1 MSRKN
6 INYVGKLFK
15 CDGKPKLWE
24 ELQNGFDL
32 QGQLLFIY
40 NQIIHSISRS
50 WKDALMTNSKNIKN
64 LVCQGHHI
72 IKNHQIYRKKL
83 CSILIES
90 NDSKPPQQNV
100 QQKCFSKFKSWLE
113 NYLCATSYSHKR
125 FKSWII
131 SIQTFKKRF
140 ISK

>member
-6 INYVGKLFK
+6 VNYVGKLFK

-40 NQIIHSISRS
+40 NQIIHSIP
-50 WKDALMTNSKNIKN
+50 
-64 LVCQGHHI
+64 
-72 IKNHQIYRKKL
+72 IKNHHIYRKKL

-90 NDSKPPQQNV
+90 DDSKPPQQNV
-100 QQKCFSKFKSWLE
+100 QQKCFSKFKS
-113 NYLCATSYSHKR
+113 
-125 FKSWII
+125 
-131 SIQTFKKRF
+131 
-140 ISK
+140 